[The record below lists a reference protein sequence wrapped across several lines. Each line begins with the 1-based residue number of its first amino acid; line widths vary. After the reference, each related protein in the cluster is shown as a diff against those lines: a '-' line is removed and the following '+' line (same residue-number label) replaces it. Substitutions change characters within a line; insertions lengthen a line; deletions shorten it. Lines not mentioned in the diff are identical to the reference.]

1 MKSFFTK
8 SMTILSIAAWT
19 ASSIMAQAPTAPA
32 TPAPAPVVDHSYK
45 PMTLKLSDD
54 GKKFIRLIT
63 WHQIWATATQNN
75 PGSKDVNGKLIDG
88 STGSTESWSTDVAI
102 RRSRFL
108 IHAQISP
115 RFMILSHW
123 GINNQSFINGGA
135 TAGSNAAAV
144 TTNTASN
151 NGKRPQ
157 LYMHDAWTEF
167 AVKPGLLSIG
177 AGLHYW
183 NGISRLTSNSTLNFM
198 TLDAPIFNWAN
209 IEGTDQFARQ
219 FGIYAKGQVAKGR
232 LDYRF
237 HLNKPFV
244 FGTAPAAVPRNGI
257 AVNTFNENWSQGG
270 YVKYMFWD
278 KESNVYP
285 FEVGSYLGSKKLF
298 NIGAGF
304 YTHKGATLTKTATDS
319 INNTQKCFGVDAI
332 VEYPL
337 NKAKGTMFHVLAT
350 YYNYNFGAN
359 YLRNIGILNE
369 HTTTPASATSWAGG
383 GNAQPT
389 IGTGSIFYTQLGL
402 KTANMRNGQSFM
414 PYATVTYKKFERLA
428 DASTQFGVG
437 VNYFIVGHNA
447 KITAEYQTR
456 PIYTQAAAI
465 GGVAQPIELNGSKG
479 QFILQY
485 HVFL

>member
-1 MKSFFTK
+1 MKKIITLKFAVFCFAL
-8 SMTILSIAAWT
+8 LSL
-19 ASSIMAQAPTAPA
+19 SNLFAQGTAPA
-32 TPAPAPVVDHSYK
+32 TPAAPPAPPTVDHSYK
-45 PMTLKLSDD
+45 PMTLKLTDD

-88 STGSTESWSTDVAI
+88 SAGSTESWSTDLAI

-135 TAGSNAAAV
+135 TAGANAAAV
-144 TTNTASN
+144 GTNTPSN

-219 FGIYAKGQVAKGR
+219 FGIYAKGQIAKGR
-232 LDYRF
+232 LDYRL

-244 FGTAPAAVPRNGI
+244 FGTAPAAVGKTATGAINPATTGI

-285 FEVGSYLGSKKLF
+285 FEVGSYLGSKKIF

-304 YTHKGATLTKTATDS
+304 YTHKGATLTYGQLNSTTNRDS

-332 VEYPL
+332 VEYPI
-337 NKAKGTMFHVLAT
+337 NKAKGQCSMLWQRITT
-350 YYNYNFGAN
+350 
-359 YLRNIGILNE
+359 IILVKII
-369 HTTTPASATSWAGG
+369 S
-383 GNAQPT
+383 
-389 IGTGSIFYTQLGL
+389 
-402 KTANMRNGQSFM
+402 
-414 PYATVTYKKFERLA
+414 VTLV
-428 DASTQFGVG
+428 S
-437 VNYFIVGHNA
+437 
-447 KITAEYQTR
+447 
-456 PIYTQAAAI
+456 
-465 GGVAQPIELNGSKG
+465 
-479 QFILQY
+479 
-485 HVFL
+485 